1 MALFGG
7 AGMSG
12 SDFENDPLKFASLL
26 AHQLQSPLS
35 AVSAALQTVLGE
47 YAGPLPATLRDPL
60 ERANQ
65 RCDQAILSVRRM
77 LAIIRAGAGQ
87 GPGEP
92 ASSLVDVLRTVHAQ
106 YVPEASRRD
115 ISLQLDIQAKP
126 CLVKPGPAALT
137 EVVGAL
143 VSNAVKY
150 TPDDGRICIRAQQ
163 ADEAGSSIRVT
174 VSDSGIGV
182 PAEELEKIFTPFY
195 RSAVARHSARPGV
208 GLGLAF
214 VKSVVEAAGGRAGV
228 GRSAEFGGAEFR
240 LDLVVAGP
248 EGGEAGAAGR
258 SAGMKVVIIGGVTA
272 GPKAAARIIRLLPDT
287 DVTIV
292 EQGSVLSYAGCGLP
306 YYVSGVV
313 RDQKRLLSSSA
324 GVVRDP
330 VFFRNVM
337 NVHVMNQTL
346 AVEVDPVAKRV
357 RVRDAL
363 GGLEQWLPYD
373 KLLLATGASAF
384 IPESLRT
391 SLRQVFTLHGMRDA
405 EGIRTA
411 LSDAMA
417 RDVVIVGGGLIG
429 IEMTEAL
436 VRKGARVTIVERL
449 PHILPI
455 LDPDMSILVER
466 HMESHG
472 VRIVT
477 GAVASRL
484 EGDTVVKAV
493 ETDRGTFPADLVILA
508 CGIRPNVGLAA
519 SAGVE
524 LGETGAIRVD
534 ERMRT
539 SQGDIYAAGDCVET
553 VHRMT
558 GRACY
563 IPLGSTATKQG
574 RVAASSICGRED
586 RYPGVF
592 GSSICRIFDYTVART
607 GLGEAEA
614 RKAGYDV
621 MPVLVPGLDRA
632 HYLPHAGMLM
642 LKLVVDRSTRRLLGI
657 QAVGTGAGDK
667 RVDVAALAVAA
678 GRTVD
683 ELANEDLCYGPSY
696 STALDNLITAAN
708 VARNK
713 LDGLF
718 EGMSAAEVHDKLLR
732 HEDFLFLDVRTPEEY
747 ERQRLPRASLIP
759 LGALRERMAE
769 LPRDRLLVLFCDV
782 SLRAYEGSLILRAAG
797 FCHVKVMEGG
807 MAMWPYDKVE

>member
-1 MALFGG
+1 
-7 AGMSG
+7 MSG
-12 SDFENDPLKFASLL
+12 SDFEKDPLKFASLL
-26 AHQLQSPLS
+26 AHQLQSPLA

-47 YAGPLPATLRDPL
+47 FAGPLPATLRDPL

-65 RCDQAILSVRRM
+65 RCDQAIHSVRRM

-92 ASSLVDVLRTVHAQ
+92 ASSLVNVLRTVHAQ
-106 YVPEASRRD
+106 YVPEAGRRD

-126 CLVKPGPAALT
+126 CLVRPGQAALT
-137 EVVGAL
+137 EAVGAL

-150 TPDDGRICIRAQQ
+150 TPDHGRICLRAQP
-163 ADEAGSSIRVT
+163 ADEAGSCIRVT

-182 PAEELEKIFTPFY
+182 AAEELEKIFTPFY

-228 GRSAEFGGAEFR
+228 GRSAELGGAEFR
-240 LDLVVAGP
+240 LDLVVAG
-248 EGGEAGAAGR
+248 EEAGAAAGR

-306 YYVSGVV
+306 YYVAGVV

-337 NVHVMNQTL
+337 NVHVMNQTQ
-346 AVEVDPVAKRV
+346 AVEVDPVARRV

-363 GGLEQWLPYD
+363 GGREQWLPYD
-373 KLLLATGASAF
+373 KLLLATGASAH
-384 IPESLRT
+384 IPEALRT

-411 LSDAMA
+411 LAEAMA

-466 HMESHG
+466 HLESHG

-477 GAVASRL
+477 GAVAGRL
-484 EGDTVVKAV
+484 EGDTVVRAV
-493 ETDRGTFPADLVILA
+493 VTDRGTFPADLVILA

-539 SQGDIYAAGDCVET
+539 SQADIYAAGDCVET

-574 RVAASSICGRED
+574 RVAASGICGRED
-586 RYPGVF
+586 SFPGVL

-621 MPVLVPGLDRA
+621 LTVQVPGLDRA
-632 HYLPHAGMLM
+632 HYLPNAGMLM
-642 LKLVVDRSTRRLLGI
+642 LKMVIDRATRKLLGV
-657 QAVGTGAGDK
+657 QSVGTGAGDK
-667 RVDVAALAVAA
+667 RVDVSALAILS

-683 ELANEDLCYGPSY
+683 DLANEDLCYGPSY

-718 EGMSAAEVHDKLLR
+718 EGISAAEVHDKLLR

-747 ERQRLPRASLIP
+747 ERQRLPRASLFP

-782 SLRAYEGSLILRAAG
+782 SLRAYEGALILRAAG
-797 FCHVKVMEGG
+797 FRNVKVLEGG
-807 MAMWPYDKVE
+807 MAMWPYEKVE